1 MKRKL
6 FTHVCNY
13 CNVSFQRNKKRVEGQ
28 NIFCSIDHSRLGQKR
43 RSGKPYSLSKEYP
56 SSKKCEVCNKLFLAN
71 NSQNL
76 YCSGLC
82 RYSARNARTKE
93 KWKNRQ
99 VIGITFEKNTRYAVK
114 LNLIEKVKTCPICS
128 DSFTEMNIKSI
139 HLDHN
144 HKNGKVRGIL
154 CFRCNAG
161 LGQFRDSIESL
172 KAAIKYLEDH
182 E

>member
-6 FTHVCNY
+6 FTHICNY
-13 CNVSFQRNKKRVEGQ
+13 CNVSFQRDKKRVDGK
-28 NIFCSIDHSRLGQKR
+28 NIFCSIEHARLGQEKK
-43 RSGKPYSLSKEYP
+43 SGKPYSLSKEYP
-56 SSKKCEVCNKLFLAN
+56 SNKKCKVCNKFFLAN
-71 NSQNL
+71 NSQSM
-76 YCSGLC
+76 YCSNLC

-99 VIGITFEKNTRYAVK
+99 VVGIAFEKSTRYAVK
-114 LNLIEKVKTCPICS
+114 LNLVEKVKNCPICN
-128 DSFTEMNIKSI
+128 DSFKEMNIKII